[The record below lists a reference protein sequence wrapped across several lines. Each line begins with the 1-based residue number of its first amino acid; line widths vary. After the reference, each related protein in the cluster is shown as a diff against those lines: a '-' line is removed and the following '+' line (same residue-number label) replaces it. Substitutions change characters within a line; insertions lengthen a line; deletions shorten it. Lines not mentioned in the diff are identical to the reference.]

1 MGREL
6 KSWLGLSHW
15 LLIRGQAQLVHA
27 FSLSRLSLSLSLFF
41 GLNHRVMLKVEQLS
55 WDPTVTRRRMDSWK
69 CRRSLAPGGAGLHFP
84 DFLLFLLDAPTV
96 RGFFP
101 VAPGDAVLANVKV
114 DSRAQT
120 LGFRPRLHARC

>member
-1 MGREL
+1 
-6 KSWLGLSHW
+6 
-15 LLIRGQAQLVHA
+15 
-27 FSLSRLSLSLSLFF
+27 
-41 GLNHRVMLKVEQLS
+41 MLKVEQLS

-69 CRRSLAPGGAGLHFP
+69 CRRSLALGGAGLHFP

-101 VAPGDAVLANVKV
+101 VAPGDAVLAYVKV